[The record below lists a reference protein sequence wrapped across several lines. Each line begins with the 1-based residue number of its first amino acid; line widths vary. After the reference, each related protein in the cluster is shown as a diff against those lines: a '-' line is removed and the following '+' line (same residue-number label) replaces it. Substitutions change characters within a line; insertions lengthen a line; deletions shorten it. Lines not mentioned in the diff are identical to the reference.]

1 MPVQLDAERAIAA
14 RLIVL
19 TLIADGELANREID
33 ALDRHGIAE
42 LIGVDRDVLMQTV
55 VELCG
60 DLLAEDAGED
70 TVRIADV
77 DRIHAMLDAITDPE
91 LQKLTCRAMLVLA
104 KADGSIA
111 LPEQTLLRQA
121 LTHWGLSLDAVAG
134 KA

>member
-42 LIGVDRDVLMQTV
+42 LIGVDRDVLMQSV
-55 VELCG
+55 AELCG
-60 DLLAEDAGED
+60 DLLAEDAAED